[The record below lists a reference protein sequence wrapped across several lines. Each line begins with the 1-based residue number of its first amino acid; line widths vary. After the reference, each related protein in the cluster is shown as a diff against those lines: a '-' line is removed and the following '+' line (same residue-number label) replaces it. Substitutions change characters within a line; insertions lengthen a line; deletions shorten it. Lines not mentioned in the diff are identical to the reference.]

1 MGRALLI
8 LGWLATAGLLATGL
22 IGYQVSPENGVG
34 LHLLVGLF
42 SSLLILFSHS
52 WIMFY
57 LIGTGKAVKTA
68 VTDYDL
74 DAEYAVRTIDFKN
87 RSYPWLM
94 AAIGAVMAT
103 FIVGGGVATR
113 VIPPWIH
120 ATLFAIALLTQ
131 VRTMVLESEVILANH
146 RLMRE
151 VEHRIES
158 RSSTDVL

>member
-22 IGYQVSPENGVG
+22 IGFQVDPARGVG

-57 LIGTGKAVKTA
+57 LIGTGKALKSA
-68 VTDYDL
+68 VAEHDL
-74 DAEYAVRTIDFKN
+74 DREIVARTIDFKN

-94 AAIGAVMAT
+94 AAIGVVMAT
-103 FIVGGGVATR
+103 FIIGGGVATR

-120 ATLFAIALLTQ
+120 AVLFALALLVQ
-131 VRTMVLESEVILANH
+131 VRTMVLESEVILAND
-146 RLMRE
+146 RLMRT
-151 VEHRIES
+151 VDQQIAS
-158 RSSTDVL
+158 R